1 MLAAADSTGINLS
14 EKADGKSR
22 YITGAQISW
31 QNGSSWTPVSSE
43 TLIPLNT
50 PFRITVYF
58 SGISTKELRDN
69 YSGILYY
76 DIPSLL
82 KDPYFASNK
91 IMNGS
96 EEAGTI
102 SASGNRI
109 TIQVNSD
116 YLDKIINQDGDNSTI
131 QNASFTFMATP
142 DPDQVRQNYTQT
154 LVIGDVSTE
163 LRFNSDY
170 DSENGNLTLQKSD
183 PKYSEDANGNS
194 FLQYT
199 LTIATGNAAMPD
211 VTVTDHF
218 TQNEPA
224 VEEYIGIT
232 DSSLSL
238 SAETQPSETI
248 SGGDGTASQN
258 PGTIILSSQ
267 KTDTSPGS
275 FTWTIG
281 AMRANETRTLTY
293 QVKLRRGYAGAAG
306 ANNGVIKNTAT
317 PASGIHQRSSVT
329 SAFTPKAGAT
339 VSKNTGT
346 ITINTDTVTIPYTIT
361 VTASSTN
368 TWTLRN
374 VKISDDFGA
383 YRTNLTKDQLKS
395 ILLDNNGSWSDFRIY
410 SGTDTSGNAVSAAER
425 ASEDSSSSDPYYV
438 VKPSNENLGFNL
450 YIGDLPAG
458 ESKTITFNVKLRKT
472 VLDYIPAG
480 TSSSSS
486 IQIGNRAGAYSDDTN
501 KTYGNQTLGSGDTIS
516 TVSTQQWDRKVQGSA
531 ITDAITQTAPDF
543 FYSYSDNAW
552 RKSTS
557 GESITIPAGSIQ
569 YQVAVNEK
577 GLWNVSSATFTDALS
592 SNGLYLNYAG
602 YLRLEYFPDGLGSS
616 ASFNSDQ
623 EAVNALSRLTPSK
636 TAWLKID
643 SMTSFSFT
651 PISVALDSAGTGA
664 YLLTYYAKPVNTSS
678 YSKTTAGNSFRLS
691 GTVIGP
697 GGTSILLSPISVS
710 TSTLLSG
717 SKNFSVSKS
726 AWYGNIQDTSG
737 GFSRGSLY
745 WIITAAG
752 TEIPAGLQLQDAPDG
767 NQSIYGDID
776 TTPHVSIAGVYL
788 SSVENADALTSAY
801 TQISQIQN
809 NNLFTE
815 VSDNSWTWGVSGN
828 AGIFTFNKAIDLNN
842 QQLYIIVRTEPK
854 ANAFSTTQAR
864 PAETF
869 INSLSMRNSSNESFT
884 SVNSASMKIAQDGT
898 NFKEVGEFG
907 NYDAASNTDN
917 KWSGVNQITSG
928 NDPSR
933 KILSS
938 WTAADG
944 STRSLSSGTY
954 IDYRL
959 VVNYAGNEEGTLRLE
974 DVVPEGMEPVYVRY
988 FWTAKYFWGTKK
1000 DDPSL
1005 QPEIAPIT
1013 NLGDNWVDIGV
1024 KNAALDGNAGAAT
1037 AGNLRKSAYGY
1048 YDSSTRTIKIEV
1060 SNLSRDTDSEDSV
1073 GTRDIQ
1079 IQIVMR
1085 VTDPEVLKGT
1095 GKTFTNIMNVY
1106 STAGSLVNSS
1116 STETKIA
1123 VTDSITKNKSGSD
1136 ISGTTLSTS
1145 NQLQTSFTM
1154 TVNPRGE
1161 DLLENSDTL
1170 TLVDSYSEN
1179 LDINL
1184 SSLQVKESADSTE
1197 NVSFTYQIDNSAHTL
1212 TLVIP
1217 DNKKLI
1223 ISYDATIEAPL
1234 GTTIET
1240 ISNEAY
1246 WYGYRSLGSKWSAK
1260 KVKVEA
1266 AGSIDFGTTPIIKI
1280 TKVDSQNALKTLEG
1294 AQFSLYETTYSE
1306 TDKTFESTGNAVA
1319 TETSNAD
1326 GTVTFGASSSSYKLQ
1341 FNKIYSIV
1349 ETSAPTGYI
1358 RSSDPVYIGI
1368 FRTKTINNVT
1378 VYPKDMNNSTDS
1390 ADVWNTGVLNDL
1402 ASIANIYYTGTEY
1415 DYTWPNSRTSVR
1427 ISKNFYDGTSNDPV
1441 TFPSGD
1447 FRFGLYYGG
1456 QLLQTLTI
1464 SNANGQLTYLRTENG
1479 VIEAE
1484 DQPLFTGLNTN
1495 DVYTIAELDDNGN
1508 QIANAAS
1515 ATINGETYTVTY
1527 PNDSITFST
1536 TDASVQTFSISNHT
1550 SVTISGTKTWND
1562 ADNQDRK
1569 RPDHITVKLLA
1580 DGIEADRTV
1589 VEADENGEWKY
1600 SFTDLPKYR
1609 DGHEI
1614 SYSVIEDAVPD
1625 YSTEITGYDITNS
1638 YTPGKTSVT
1647 VTKVWDDGN
1656 NQDGIRPESVQVQLY
1671 ADGKESGDPVTLTSQ
1686 MNWTYTWTDLD
1697 QMKSG
1702 TEIVYTAE
1710 EVTSI
1715 DGYTSSVSGNASEG
1729 FTITNHHTPAE
1740 KTVTT
1745 ADHSNSG
1752 GDHPI
1757 PSAEPVIVADSSP
1770 DTADHTDILMHGI
1783 TAILSLTAA
1792 LITVAVYKKYQ

>member
-1 MLAAADSTGINLS
+1 M
-14 EKADGKSR
+14 
-22 YITGAQISW
+22 
-31 QNGSSWTPVSSE
+31 
-43 TLIPLNT
+43 
-50 PFRITVYF
+50 
-58 SGISTKELRDN
+58 
-69 YSGILYY
+69 
-76 DIPSLL
+76 
-82 KDPYFASNK
+82 
-91 IMNGS
+91 
-96 EEAGTI
+96 
-102 SASGNRI
+102 
-109 TIQVNSD
+109 
-116 YLDKIINQDGDNSTI
+116 
-131 QNASFTFMATP
+131 
-142 DPDQVRQNYTQT
+142 
-154 LVIGDVSTE
+154 
-163 LRFNSDY
+163 
-170 DSENGNLTLQKSD
+170 
-183 PKYSEDANGNS
+183 
-194 FLQYT
+194 
-199 LTIATGNAAMPD
+199 
-211 VTVTDHF
+211 
-218 TQNEPA
+218 
-224 VEEYIGIT
+224 
-232 DSSLSL
+232 
-238 SAETQPSETI
+238 
-248 SGGDGTASQN
+248 
-258 PGTIILSSQ
+258 
-267 KTDTSPGS
+267 
-275 FTWTIG
+275 
-281 AMRANETRTLTY
+281 
-293 QVKLRRGYAGAAG
+293 
-306 ANNGVIKNTAT
+306 
-317 PASGIHQRSSVT
+317 
-329 SAFTPKAGAT
+329 
-339 VSKNTGT
+339 
-346 ITINTDTVTIPYTIT
+346 
-361 VTASSTN
+361 
-368 TWTLRN
+368 
-374 VKISDDFGA
+374 
-383 YRTNLTKDQLKS
+383 
-395 ILLDNNGSWSDFRIY
+395 
-410 SGTDTSGNAVSAAER
+410 
-425 ASEDSSSSDPYYV
+425 
-438 VKPSNENLGFNL
+438 
-450 YIGDLPAG
+450 
-458 ESKTITFNVKLRKT
+458 
-472 VLDYIPAG
+472 
-480 TSSSSS
+480 
-486 IQIGNRAGAYSDDTN
+486 
-501 KTYGNQTLGSGDTIS
+501 
-516 TVSTQQWDRKVQGSA
+516 
-531 ITDAITQTAPDF
+531 
-543 FYSYSDNAW
+543 
-552 RKSTS
+552 
-557 GESITIPAGSIQ
+557 
-569 YQVAVNEK
+569 
-577 GLWNVSSATFTDALS
+577 
-592 SNGLYLNYAG
+592 
-602 YLRLEYFPDGLGSS
+602 
-616 ASFNSDQ
+616 
-623 EAVNALSRLTPSK
+623 
-636 TAWLKID
+636 
-643 SMTSFSFT
+643 
-651 PISVALDSAGTGA
+651 
-664 YLLTYYAKPVNTSS
+664 
-678 YSKTTAGNSFRLS
+678 
-691 GTVIGP
+691 
-697 GGTSILLSPISVS
+697 
-710 TSTLLSG
+710 
-717 SKNFSVSKS
+717 
-726 AWYGNIQDTSG
+726 
-737 GFSRGSLY
+737 
-745 WIITAAG
+745 
-752 TEIPAGLQLQDAPDG
+752 
-767 NQSIYGDID
+767 
-776 TTPHVSIAGVYL
+776 
-788 SSVENADALTSAY
+788 
-801 TQISQIQN
+801 
-809 NNLFTE
+809 
-815 VSDNSWTWGVSGN
+815 SGN

-842 QQLYIIVRTEPK
+842 QQLYIIVRTEPN

-864 PAETF
+864 PAATF

-907 NYDAASNTDN
+907 NYDASSKT
-917 KWSGVNQITSG
+917 WSGVTQVSG
-928 NDPSR
+928 GNKPSD
-933 KILSS
+933 KILLS
-938 WTAADG
+938 WATADG
-944 STRSLSSGTY
+944 STQYLSSGTY
-954 IDYRL
+954 VDYRL

-988 FWTAKYFWGTKK
+988 FWTAKYFWSTKK

-1246 WYGYRSLGSKWSAK
+1246 WYGYRSSKSKWSAT

-1390 ADVWNTGVLNDL
+1390 ADVWNTSVLNDL

-1479 VIEAE
+1479 VTEAE
-1484 DQPLFTGLNTN
+1484 NQPLFTGLNTN

-1527 PNDSITFST
+1527 PNDSTTFST
-1536 TDASVQTFSISNHT
+1536 TGASVQTFSISNHT
-1550 SVTISGTKTWND
+1550 SVTISGTKTWDDNN
-1562 ADNQDRK
+1562 NQDGK

-1580 DGIEADRTV
+1580 DGNEVRSTV
-1589 VEADENGEWKY
+1589 VNSSTSWAY
-1600 SFTDLPKYR
+1600 SFNDLPKYR

-1671 ADGKESGDPVTLTSQ
+1671 ADGKASGDPVTLNSDG
-1686 MNWTYTWTDLD
+1686 NWTYTWDNLD

-1715 DGYTSSVSGNASEG
+1715 DGYTSSVSGNAAEGFTITNTHTPEIKRIVGTKTWDDNNNQDGKRPDHITVKLLADGNEVRSTVVNSSTSWAYSFNDLPKYRDGHEISYSVIEDAVPDYSTEITGYDITNSYTPGKTSVTVTKVWDDGNNQDGIRPESVQVQLYADGKASGDPVTLNSDGNWTYTWDNLDQMKSGTEIVYTAEEVTSIDGYTSSVSGNAAEG

-1740 KTVTT
+1740 KTTVTEDT
-1745 ADHSNSG
+1745 NSSG
-1752 GDHPI
+1752 GDSS
-1757 PSAEPVIVADSSP
+1757 PSASTLNLVP
-1770 DTADHTDILMHGI
+1770 DTADHTDVLRHGI
-1783 TAILSLTAA
+1783 TAILSLTTA
-1792 LITVAVYKKYQ
+1792 LIAVVAYKRYQ

>member
-1 MLAAADSTGINLS
+1 
-14 EKADGKSR
+14 
-22 YITGAQISW
+22 
-31 QNGSSWTPVSSE
+31 
-43 TLIPLNT
+43 
-50 PFRITVYF
+50 
-58 SGISTKELRDN
+58 
-69 YSGILYY
+69 
-76 DIPSLL
+76 
-82 KDPYFASNK
+82 
-91 IMNGS
+91 
-96 EEAGTI
+96 
-102 SASGNRI
+102 
-109 TIQVNSD
+109 
-116 YLDKIINQDGDNSTI
+116 
-131 QNASFTFMATP
+131 MATP

-170 DSENGNLTLQKSD
+170 DSENGTLTLQKSD

-211 VTVTDHF
+211 VTVIDHF

-232 DSSLSL
+232 GSSLSL

-258 PGTIILSSQ
+258 PGTIILSSP

-293 QVKLRRGYAGAAG
+293 QVKLRSGYAGAAG

-317 PASGIHQRSSVT
+317 PSSGIHQRSSVT

-395 ILLDNNGSWSDFRIY
+395 VLLDNNGSWSDFRIY

-425 ASEDSSSSDPYYV
+425 ASEDSSSSEPYYV

-472 VLDYIPAG
+472 VLDYIPGG
-480 TSSSSS
+480 TASSSS

-501 KTYGNQTLGSGDTIS
+501 KTYGNQTLGSGDTSS
-516 TVSTQQWDRKVQGSA
+516 TVSTQQWDRKVQGTA

-552 RKSTS
+552 KESNS

-577 GLWNVSSATFTDALS
+577 GLWNVSSTTFTDALS

-602 YLRLEYFPDGLGSS
+602 YLRLDYYSDRLGSS

-623 EAVNALSRLTPSK
+623 EAVNALSQLTPSK

-643 SMTSFSFT
+643 SLNSFRFT
-651 PISVALDSAGTGA
+651 PGSIGLDSAGTGA

-678 YSKTTAGNSFRLS
+678 YSKTTAGNSFTLS

-752 TEIPAGLQLQDAPDG
+752 TEIPAGLQLQDAPGG
-767 NQSIYGDID
+767 NQSIYGDIG

-842 QQLYIIVRTEPK
+842 QQLYIIVRTEPN

-864 PAETF
+864 PAATF

-907 NYDAASNTDN
+907 NYDASSKT
-917 KWSGVNQITSG
+917 WSGVTQVSG
-928 NDPSR
+928 GNKPSD
-933 KILSS
+933 KILLS
-938 WTAADG
+938 WATADG
-944 STRSLSSGTY
+944 STQYLSSGTY
-954 IDYRL
+954 VDYRL

-988 FWTAKYFWGTKK
+988 FWTAKYFWSTKK

-1116 STETKIA
+1116 STGTKIA

-1145 NQLQTSFTM
+1145 NQLQISFTM

-1246 WYGYRSLGSKWSAK
+1246 WYGYRSSKSKWSAT

-1390 ADVWNTGVLNDL
+1390 ADVWNTSVLNDL

-1550 SVTISGTKTWND
+1550 SVTISGTKTWDDNN
-1562 ADNQDRK
+1562 NQDGK

-1580 DGIEADRTV
+1580 DGNEVRSTV
-1589 VEADENGEWKY
+1589 VNSSTSWAY
-1600 SFTDLPKYR
+1600 SFNDLPKYR

-1671 ADGKESGDPVTLTSQ
+1671 ADGKASGDPVTLNSDG
-1686 MNWTYTWTDLD
+1686 NWKYTWDNLD

-1715 DGYTSSVSGNASEG
+1715 DGYTSSVSGNAAEG

-1740 KTVTT
+1740 KTTVTEDT
-1745 ADHSNSG
+1745 NSSG
-1752 GDHPI
+1752 GDSS
-1757 PSAEPVIVADSSP
+1757 PSASTLNLVP
-1770 DTADHTDILMHGI
+1770 DTADHTDVLRHGI
-1783 TAILSLTAA
+1783 TAILSLTTA
-1792 LITVAVYKKYQ
+1792 LIAVVAYKRYQ